1 MEREEDE
8 EGEQADVER
17 IIQHRDHKE
26 LGPQYKV
33 RWTGFNN
40 TMNSWVRMQDLNCS
54 ELLASFQALQ
64 RQRGTPVGSMTDAQA
79 EKFYYGTLSDDGEE
93 RAVVHDGIGLP
104 AGGPKVSAG
113 PQHTTPWVRPAQKNI
128 TVNATVDREKPW
140 PSGGRG
146 HGLNELGRERGNRGV
161 SVFRDQEGAM
171 GPPPRIGEQR
181 YLPMTL
187 TPMMPYE
194 QTRRVYRPGEKGVAI
209 RGKGKGKG
217 FDLPEAS
224 HVPVYNGTRQQYA
237 ANDGRYMGASLA
249 DKVEAE
255 ARRGGARRV
264 EVVIERD
271 NDRLVQAAAQSLAFS
286 LSKNTQRAYGG
297 NFNLFLGFC
306 KRQNLSPF
314 LDGTNKRTDEATLI
328 QYTMYEWDVHKNKYA
343 TIKLKLAAIRSAM
356 MEEGY
361 PNPLEGKFTLDRHLK
376 GIKVLHG
383 ATSAKE
389 PLPAEAFRNILE
401 QTRGAPLMVRA
412 AALAS
417 VEGFFFLLRISEF
430 AGRDGNY
437 MESFILQRCD
447 VTFYSEGRMC
457 AWNHPD
463 VDAVELYIRG
473 SKTDQRKQGCRRMQ
487 EATGDPIM
495 CPVKC
500 MVEWFTL
507 TEGSAIPS
515 SAPRFSVPKGREG
528 LEWDVLT
535 RDVVT
540 LLIKGAAADCGMDV
554 GLVGTHSIRISGAT
568 ALLLAGV
575 APEVVQIIG
584 RWASNA
590 FIGYTRYQAELMKG
604 VAMRMGAT
612 HYVVQPK
619 RG

>member
-1 MEREEDE
+1 
-8 EGEQADVER
+8 
-17 IIQHRDHKE
+17 
-26 LGPQYKV
+26 
-33 RWTGFNN
+33 
-40 TMNSWVRMQDLNCS
+40 MQC
-54 ELLASFQALQ
+54 
-64 RQRGTPVGSMTDAQA
+64 
-79 EKFYYGTLSDDGEE
+79 
-93 RAVVHDGIGLP
+93 
-104 AGGPKVSAG
+104 
-113 PQHTTPWVRPAQKNI
+113 
-128 TVNATVDREKPW
+128 
-140 PSGGRG
+140 
-146 HGLNELGRERGNRGV
+146 LNELGRGRGNRGV

-171 GPPPRIGEQR
+171 GPPQRIVEQR
-181 YLPMTL
+181 YRPMTL

-194 QTRRVYRPGEKGVAI
+194 QTRRVYQPGEKGVAI

-417 VEGFFFLLRISEF
+417 VSGFFWLLRISEF

-437 MESFILQRCD
+437 MEPFILQRCD
-447 VTFYSEGRMC
+447 VTFYSEGTMC
-457 AWNHPD
+457 AWNHPG

-515 SAPRFSVPKGREG
+515 SAPLFSVP
-528 LEWDVLT
+528 
-535 RDVVT
+535 RD
-540 LLIKGAAADCGMDV
+540 AEDWN
-554 GLVGTHSIRISGAT
+554 GT
-568 ALLLAGV
+568 
-575 APEVVQIIG
+575 
-584 RWASNA
+584 
-590 FIGYTRYQAELMKG
+590 Y
-604 VAMRMGAT
+604 
-612 HYVVQPK
+612 
-619 RG
+619 